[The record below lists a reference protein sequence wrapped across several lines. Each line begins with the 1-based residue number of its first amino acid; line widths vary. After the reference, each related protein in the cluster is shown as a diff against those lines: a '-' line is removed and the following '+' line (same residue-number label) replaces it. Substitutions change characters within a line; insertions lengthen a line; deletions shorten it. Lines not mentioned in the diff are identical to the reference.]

1 MGGTLLPHSHSC
13 GWEVFAPCWEVW
25 KAAAREDWSKSC
37 WVPEP
42 SPPFFYWFYNYAH
55 EGECILFNLS
65 VLDDTPVETL
75 LILCVPCKLHLQP
88 HIGLPHPI
96 PTELGSMHI
105 LLPGHMLP
113 LPVCLLLVP
122 KCYSKQVTETLVT
135 SPQGKTVK
143 SLTIP
148 LAFIDL

>member
-25 KAAAREDWSKSC
+25 KAAAREDWSKKLLSTWAFSSILLLVLQLC
-37 WVPEP
+37 SW
-42 SPPFFYWFYNYAH
+42 
-55 EGECILFNLS
+55 GGCILFNLS

-88 HIGLPHPI
+88 HIGLPDPI